1 MSRRLERARRIEVVR
16 MAREDACEHDML
28 VQIRGKGGRWPFL
41 FPNWSPSIQ
50 TNQPRKLSAL
60 GITGFRRVTAFNLRT
75 ATDSSHCNS
84 ASTPSELGSIP
95 GASDQGLY
103 FGEGRF

>member
-1 MSRRLERARRIEVVR
+1 

-41 FPNWSPSIQ
+41 LPKWSPSIQ

-60 GITGFRRVTAFNLRT
+60 GVTGFRRVTAFNLRT
-75 ATDSSHCNS
+75 ATFQFRLHLRNGHQFQVRPIKVPTSERAGFRWVSGSH
-84 ASTPSELGSIP
+84 AAT
-95 GASDQGLY
+95 
-103 FGEGRF
+103 